1 MEIILDHREAKL
13 IEIFE
18 RDYPDFYKTAP
29 LSIGDIH
36 IIDSNTKQILLC
48 IERKTAADL
57 YSSIRDGRHREQKQR
72 ALSNL
77 TTEQFIYCIEGPHCK
92 LQDMRKK
99 IIDGALLNTIFR
111 DKITVIKT
119 DSVMDTVQTI
129 INLTKKC
136 IENRDWF
143 QYTRKD

>member
-48 IERKTAADL
+48 INHYTGKL
-57 YSSIRDGRHREQKQR
+57 NVWSWKKLWSNREKG
-72 ALSNL
+72 LG
-77 TTEQFIYCIEGPHCK
+77 YK
-92 LQDMRKK
+92 
-99 IIDGALLNTIFR
+99 
-111 DKITVIKT
+111 
-119 DSVMDTVQTI
+119 
-129 INLTKKC
+129 
-136 IENRDWF
+136 
-143 QYTRKD
+143 